1 MGHFL
6 SSLVGMLCARVD
18 KRDTQVFEMGWKA
31 GRASGIGE
39 MSVLPIRPV
48 GCEGKE
54 GEVERSEGFMRVDES
69 AGSLE
74 LEEKD
79 MGVEY
84 VMEKGTG
91 FVRVSLESARVV
103 VRFTKSGLGFVRASS
118 KSTRVV
124 ERFTSLAVVF
134 ESEGQ
139 ELGRD

>member
-1 MGHFL
+1 MSHFL
-6 SSLVGMLCARVD
+6 TSLVGMLCARVE
-18 KRDTQVFEMGWKA
+18 KRDMQVFEMGWKA

-54 GEVERSEGFMRVDES
+54 GKVERSEGFMRVDES

-79 MGVEY
+79 VDDVEY

-91 FVRVSLESARVV
+91 FMRVSLESVRVV
-103 VRFTKSGLGFVRASS
+103 VRFTK
-118 KSTRVV
+118 
-124 ERFTSLAVVF
+124 
-134 ESEGQ
+134 
-139 ELGRD
+139 